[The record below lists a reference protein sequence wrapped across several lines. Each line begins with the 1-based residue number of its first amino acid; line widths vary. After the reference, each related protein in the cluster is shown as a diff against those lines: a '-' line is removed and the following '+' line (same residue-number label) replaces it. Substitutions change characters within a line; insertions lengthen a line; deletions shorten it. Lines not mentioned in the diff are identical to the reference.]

1 MYTKYLYASPKGL
14 KDERFLIGAEVI
26 NESNEGIRKQEI
38 YIGKEYSLEDFL
50 KIVDIYKIKTKKEDI
65 INEYNNRK
73 ASSIIYFYTI
83 CKFSYLMEGDIVVI
97 NQDELNEII
106 ASLYDAE
113 EKTLNRKK
121 DI

>member
-26 NESNEGIRKQEI
+26 RESRDGIKKQEI

-65 INEYNNRK
+65 IEEYNKRK
-73 ASSIIYFYTI
+73 ANGIIYFYTI
-83 CKFSYLMEGDIVVI
+83 CKFSYLDKDDLVVI

-106 ASLYDAE
+106 ASLYDEE

>member
-14 KDERFLIGAEVI
+14 KDEKFLIGAEVI
-26 NESNEGIRKQEI
+26 TENVEGIKKQEI

-65 INEYNNRK
+65 IKEYNKRK
-73 ASSIIYFYTI
+73 ANRIIYFYTI
-83 CKFSYLMEGDIVVI
+83 CKFSYLDKDDLVVK
-97 NQDELNEII
+97 NQEELNETISI
-106 ASLYDAE
+106 LYDVE